1 MNYRNNAPIWAGVE
15 TLALALI
22 FAPEPFTTP
31 IGLGLLAY
39 ARKKRK
45 EEQQAVKTR
54 YRPRYSFS
62 DFYHYRVGMVRGS
75 AIAYHVSPVRQ
86 GQLPLARST
95 ISKLYE
101 SRREWEYYRSTL
113 NARGR
118 LNLTRPHVLQPAGLL
133 KTPFL
138 RYQITLPARRYAP

>member
-1 MNYRNNAPIWAGVE
+1 MNNKAPVWTGVE

-31 IGLGLLAY
+31 IGLILLAY
-39 ARKKRK
+39 ARKKKK
-45 EEQQAVKTR
+45 EEQEAAKTR
-54 YRPRYSFS
+54 YKPRSSFS
-62 DFYHYRVGMVRGS
+62 DFYQYRLGMLRGS
-75 AIAYHVSPVRQ
+75 AITYYVSPIRP

-95 ISKLYE
+95 ISRLYE
-101 SRREWEYYRSTL
+101 NRREWEYFHSTL

-118 LNLTRPHVLQPAGLL
+118 LNLTRPNPFQPAGLL

-138 RYQITLPARRYAP
+138 RYQTTLPHRRDTP